1 MYPSGELISLSR
13 RKALLRAKISIGRLE
28 CVAMAAEA
36 ARPIDWIDRVI
47 AQWRKIAPF
56 AKFAAVPLG
65 LLLQRG
71 LLPGKKLKLFGR
83 VARLLPWI
91 LGAAK
96 ILKARPRA

>member
-1 MYPSGELISLSR
+1 MYPSGELTSLSR

-28 CVAMAAEA
+28 CAALAAEA
-36 ARPIDWIDRVI
+36 VRPIDWIDRVV
-47 AQWRKIAPF
+47 AQWKKIAPI

-96 ILKARPRA
+96 FFKARQRA